1 MMNEYGYWG
10 SWLGHGLFGGVLM
23 ILFWAAVIYFI
34 IWLVRSNTTIN
45 NNGKKPI
52 DYLKERYLK
61 VKLPKNS
68 LSLCKKILLTKLI

>member
-52 DYLKERYLK
+52 DYLKERYAK
-61 VKLPKNS
+61 GE
-68 LSLCKKILLTKLI
+68 ITKEQFESMQKDIID

>member
-23 ILFWAAVIYFI
+23 ILFWAAVIYFM

-52 DYLKERYLK
+52 DYLKERYAK
-61 VKLPKNS
+61 GE
-68 LSLCKKILLTKLI
+68 ITKEQFESMQKDIID

>member
-1 MMNEYGYWG
+1 MNEYGYWG

-52 DYLKERYLK
+52 DYLKERYAK
-61 VKLPKNS
+61 GE
-68 LSLCKKILLTKLI
+68 ITKEQFESMQKDIID

>member
-1 MMNEYGYWG
+1 MNEYGYWG

-23 ILFWAAVIYFI
+23 ILFWAAVIYFM

-52 DYLKERYLK
+52 DYLKERYAK
-61 VKLPKNS
+61 GE
-68 LSLCKKILLTKLI
+68 ITKEQFESMQKDIID